1 MSRVPLM
8 AADVGRDTLRS
19 AADATWQ
26 PEMIYGHSRVPTA
39 TRCCTCY
46 HQRSVAQRLWYCFQL
61 CLFVT
66 LSVCLSVNTITPEPL
81 KISSQN
87 FHGIIL
93 YGQKVRLRSRP
104 SSKMAT

>member
-1 MSRVPLM
+1 M

-81 KISSQN
+81 KIIIIFVN
-87 FHGIIL
+87 FFGHNPAVERAEMAI
-93 YGQKVRLRSRP
+93 YGCVLT
-104 SSKMAT
+104 AYVE